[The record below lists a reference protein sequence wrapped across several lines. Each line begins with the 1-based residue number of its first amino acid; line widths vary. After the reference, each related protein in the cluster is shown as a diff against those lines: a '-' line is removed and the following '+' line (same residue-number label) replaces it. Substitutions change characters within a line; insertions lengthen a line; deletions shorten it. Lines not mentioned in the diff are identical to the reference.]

1 MCPSWGKLLGNV
13 DGRHGKLRSG
23 DLCLKK
29 SFFGNEQ
36 HSYGTCTFFYKHN
49 GNACIFEL
57 GNYHVAR
64 GYICKMYIYIHV
76 DFQTRFWHVIYCNP
90 KCPPA
95 ITKGLQLQLQFFST
109 LQLIPYSPKLAHWV
123 DPGFFVFHVYKVGP
137 VTSYTL
143 GEMTPG
149 SKVLNRGYQ
158 FIRPFIG
165 VIAPIYK
172 W

>member
-13 DGRHGKLRSG
+13 DGRHGKLRTG

-29 SFFGNEQ
+29 SFYGNEQ

-64 GYICKMYIYIHV
+64 GFVCKMYIFVHV
-76 DFQTRFWHVIYCNP
+76 DFQTRFWHMSYCNP

-95 ITKGLQLQLQFFST
+95 ITKGLQLQLQCLST
-109 LQLIPYSPKLAHWV
+109 L
-123 DPGFFVFHVYKVGP
+123 HVYKVGT
-137 VTSYTL
+137 VTSYKW

-149 SKVLNRGYQ
+149 SRVLNRGYQ

-165 VIAPIYK
+165 VITPIYK